1 MANIVNMEPT
11 ALLGA
16 LAFTLRRQEDNERH
30 RLERQQLRL
39 QERDLRMRQNAAAQQ
54 AQAEANR
61 AVQSAIGSLSDTLGD
76 ISKMYAQRKQ
86 ANALAAYR
94 GEQLGLQREK
104 WGEQL
109 GLQREKMEQTGQL
122 AYMQQA
128 AIDQRTQEKAIE
140 AETAAHIKR
149 GDRPVLSPE
158 NEATYQALEK
168 QLIAANEDYRAG
180 NMSGQEHRQI
190 TGPIRDQMASI
201 KSQTQWQPKLIT
213 ELLTQGMQFFPG
225 NKETRMPGFWAFRG
239 AGDAIHILQQRHE
252 TGGDATAQRQQTSA
266 RRKLY
271 LDEYDNAQDE
281 NFLRDEPYPESEVS
295 AEARRN
301 AINRERF
308 LKSLGLETGSQTY
321 EGYEARAQQDQT
333 TTDEE
338 DRVREE
344 EE

>member
-16 LAFTLRRQEDNERH
+16 LAFTLRRQEDSERH

-39 QERDLRMRQNAAAQQ
+39 QERELRMRQNAAAQQ

-252 TGGDATAQRQQTSA
+252 TGGDADAKKEQAFRDKQFLTNLDNIQ
-266 RRKLY
+266 KL
-271 LDEYDNAQDE
+271 D
-281 NFLRDEPYPESEVS
+281 
-295 AEARRN
+295 
-301 AINRERF
+301 
-308 LKSLGLETGSQTY
+308 
-321 EGYEARAQQDQT
+321 YEAGTAHSPSDQINSAMDMTYQQLDALGQFRSGERPALMPGWGEEERET
-333 TTDEE
+333 PTDEE